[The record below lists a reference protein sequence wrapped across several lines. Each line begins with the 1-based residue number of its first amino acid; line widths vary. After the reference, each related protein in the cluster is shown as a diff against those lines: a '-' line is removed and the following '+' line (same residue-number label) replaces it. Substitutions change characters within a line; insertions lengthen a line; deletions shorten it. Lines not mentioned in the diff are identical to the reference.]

1 MNTRTLFAADTAPVV
16 AVEST
21 VPLSASLESRT
32 ITGVVAPYNT
42 DGMTSAGKVRIL
54 PGAIRLPEPLS
65 RVKLLAYHSN
75 EPGTPPEAVGVAIHA
90 EDTDTGLVMTFKIPA
105 TAAGDEALA
114 SAAAGVKDGFS
125 VELIRTDIHAATVRG
140 GDLMAV
146 AHVPIPAFDTARVTD
161 VAATH
166 HPEGNTTM
174 KMTPEQIARLAALR
188 TQDTMTRAEADELV
202 VLIAAEAIDQAEA
215 DLDAEA
221 AAAAAGGTDSADES
235 APAPDAAALTV
246 AAAAMAPALVTATR
260 VEEPGNG
267 GTVRNAAGL
276 FETVTRFNAGERSP
290 ELTAA
295 LSDVVYSAS
304 PFADHPA
311 WAGELW
317 DGNEYQRKFVPLLTQ
332 TPLTSMKVTGWRW
345 VTPPEVG
352 DWAGDKTEVPSNE
365 VEVEDASTTAARL
378 AGAHDIDRAYW
389 DFGNTDFI
397 ESFYRKQVES
407 YAKKSD
413 AKALAAILAG
423 ARGTTAVSGGLAP
436 LLKAAARAANEVET
450 FTDGYAAT
458 SIVVNS
464 LDKLDLIDVAALDVP
479 AYLKDILNIDPSN
492 FKASASVPRGQ
503 VIAIAKPAMSFRE
516 LPGVPIRVDAIDLAR
531 GGRDTGVFG
540 YWATW
545 EEFVNGIRKVTFTDV
560 AE

>member
-1 MNTRTLFAADTAPVV
+1 MNTRTLLAADAAPVV

-90 EDTDTGLVMTFKIPA
+90 EDTPAGLVMTFKIPA

-166 HPEGNTTM
+166 HPEGNTHM

-188 TQDTMTRAEADELV
+188 AQATLTAEEAAELV
-202 VLIAAEAIDQAEA
+202 TLTAAEAIEKAEAEA
-215 DLDAEA
+215 DA
-221 AAAAAGGTDSADES
+221 AAEQAAADDATGDADQGTVTPE
-235 APAPDAAALTV
+235 AAALTV

-260 VEEPGNG
+260 AEAPGSG
-267 GTVRNAAGL
+267 RGVQNAAGL
-276 FETVTRFNAGERSP
+276 FDVVTRFNAGERSP

-295 LSDVVYSAS
+295 LQDVVYTAS

-345 VTPPEVG
+345 VTPPEVD
-352 DWAGDKTEVPSNE
+352 DWAGDKTEVPSNA
-365 VEVEDASTTAARL
+365 VEVEDDSTTAARL

-389 DFGNTDFI
+389 DFGNTEFI

-413 AKALAAILAG
+413 AKALAAILAAAG
-423 ARGTTAVSGGLAP
+423 GTTTVTGGLAP
-436 LLKAAARAANEVET
+436 LLKAAGRAANEVET

-492 FKASASVPRGQ
+492 FKASASVPRGT
-503 VIAIAKPAMSFRE
+503 VVAIAKPAMSFRE

-545 EEFVNGIRKVTFTDV
+545 EEFVGGIRMVTFTDG
-560 AE
+560 E